1 MENIHPLAEPYSS
14 KTRVRVCGLL
24 IQEDKLLL
32 ARHKAAFGEGY
43 FWMPPGG
50 GLDFNEKVKE
60 CLKREFKEETGLEIE
75 VGRFLYLNEF
85 LRPPLHAIEL
95 FFEVNLVTGTLAL
108 GSDPEHE
115 PHAQLLEEVKFLNIR
130 DMFQLQREELH
141 PILHA
146 LVNLDDLFIPR
157 QNFLD

>member
-1 MENIHPLAEPYSS
+1 MENIHPLAEQYSS

-24 IQEDKLLL
+24 VQDDKLLL
-32 ARHKAAFGEGY
+32 ARHKAAFGEGN

-50 GLDFNEKVKE
+50 GLDFSEKVKD
-60 CLKREFKEETGLEIE
+60 CLKREFHEETGLDVE

-95 FFEVNLVTGTLAL
+95 FFEVRLMNGTLAL
-108 GSDPEHE
+108 GTDPEHE
-115 PHAQLLEEVKFLNIR
+115 PHEQLLEEVRFLGIR
-130 DMFQLQREELH
+130 EIFKIKRDELH

-157 QNFLD
+157 QVFLD

>member
-1 MENIHPLAEPYSS
+1 MENIHPLAEAYAN

-24 IQEDKLLL
+24 VQDNKLLL
-32 ARHKAAFGEGY
+32 ARHTAAFGEGV

-50 GLDFNEKVKE
+50 GLSYGEKVKDG
-60 CLKREFKEETGLEIE
+60 LKREFLEETGLEVE

-85 LRPPLHAIEL
+85 LRPPLHALEL
-95 FFEVNLVTGTLAL
+95 FFEVKLVQGTLSL

-115 PHAQLLEEVKFLNIR
+115 AHEQLLKEVKFLSIR
-130 DMFQLQREELH
+130 DIFQLKRDELH

-146 LVNLDDLFIPR
+146 LVNFDDLFIP
-157 QNFLD
+157 QQIFLD

>member
-1 MENIHPLAEPYSS
+1 MENIHPLAETYSH

-24 IQEDKLLL
+24 VQNNTLLL
-32 ARHKAAFGEGY
+32 ACHKAAFGSGF

-50 GLDFNEKVKE
+50 GLDFGEKVKD
-60 CLKREFKEETGLEIE
+60 CLVREFREETGLEVE

-85 LRPPLHAIEL
+85 LRSPLHAIEL
-95 FFEVNLVTGTLAL
+95 FFEVKLVKGTLAL
-108 GSDPEHE
+108 GSDPEHAS
-115 PHAQLLEEVKFLNIR
+115 HAQLLEDVKFLSIR
-130 DMFQLQREELH
+130 DMFQLKRDELH

-157 QNFLD
+157 QIFLD